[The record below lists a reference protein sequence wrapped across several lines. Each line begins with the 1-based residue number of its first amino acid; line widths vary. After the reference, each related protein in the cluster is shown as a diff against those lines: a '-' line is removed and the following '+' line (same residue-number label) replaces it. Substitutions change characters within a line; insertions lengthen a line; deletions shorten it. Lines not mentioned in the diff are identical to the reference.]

1 MNLLTHE
8 ETGQRPP
15 GASTLES
22 SPRAKKAM
30 IDKLTEPIGDSP
42 ATDSR
47 SHAVTKFAFAS
58 GSQPVD
64 GYTIKR
70 GVGRGGF
77 GEVYYATSDAGK
89 EVALKFIR
97 RNLDIELR
105 GAKQCLNLKHPN
117 LVGLYD
123 IKQDTDGD
131 SWLVMEYVADESL
144 ADVLERHPQGMP
156 IKDVLSWFHGVAAGV
171 AYLHDHGIVH
181 RDLKPGNI
189 FSDQSIVKVGD
200 YGLSKFI
207 SVSRRSGQ
215 TESVGTVHYMAPEVG
230 NGRYGKEIDVYAL
243 GIILYEMLTGSVPF
257 EGESVGEILM
267 KHLTADP
274 DLAKVSEP
282 YRTVIARALTKDPD
296 ERFKNV
302 GEMIA
307 LLPDAERNTYT
318 PQSATDR
325 IKLDREDVVEDIVLE
340 RAEPSASAKSAGQGP
355 SDFHQAAATDQAA
368 AQYDEPVMQLLMDSW
383 RQVRNY
389 WNSQES
395 SLSPLAKLAILVA
408 ATFVL
413 LATSSV
419 WIPALFVLTL
429 VYCAYRVVRFLVL
442 SVTGSSQSKK
452 VLPETKTSAGK
463 PKKKRHRRRSWHEAR
478 LTREPPKTTRQKST
492 ELVGSLLLSG
502 LVTAGLSVLMMI
514 YLGRMELDHIN
525 QYAWLVVTSAIG
537 AWAVLVPSKIWEGN
551 SGEPALRRFTMM
563 VLGFGLGAIGFL
575 LAGGLMIDLAAD
587 APQWAGSGAAPSD
600 QALAVGNFYSE
611 SGEPKLGA
619 YLAYFGVMFL
629 ILRWWLQA
637 DPFRPARLSLVTTV
651 WIIMVGWAVNLVA
664 PFPQPWGLMIVANMA
679 VAVQLASAWVDPRKP
694 CVAMRE
700 EPS

>member
-1 MNLLTHE
+1 MNLLTNE

-15 GASTLES
+15 GASRLDNI
-22 SPRAKKAM
+22 PRAKKAM

-47 SHAVTKFAFAS
+47 SNAVTKFAFAS
-58 GSQPVD
+58 GSRPVD

-77 GEVYYATSDAGK
+77 GEVYYATSEAGK
-89 EVALKFIR
+89 EVALKLIR

-123 IKQDTDGD
+123 IKQDSDGD

-144 ADVLERHPQGMP
+144 ADVLERHPNGMP
-156 IKDVLSWFHGVAAGV
+156 VKDVLSWFHGVAAGV

-243 GIILYEMLTGSVPF
+243 GIILYEMLTGRVPF

-274 DLAKVSEP
+274 DLSKVSEP

-296 ERFKNV
+296 ERFNNV

-307 LLPDAERNTYT
+307 MLPGAEQNTYT
-318 PQSATDR
+318 PQPARDP
-325 IKLDREDVVEDIVLE
+325 VLE
-340 RAEPSASAKSAGQGP
+340 RDDAPAAPRTDRVVSPGIERTTKSDASS
-355 SDFHQAAATDQAA
+355 
-368 AQYDEPVMQLLMDSW
+368 AQYDEPVMQLMMDSW
-383 RQVRNY
+383 HQVRDY
-389 WNSQES
+389 WDVKKTG
-395 SLSPLAKLAILVA
+395 LSPLAKLAILVA
-408 ATFVL
+408 ATFAL
-413 LATSSV
+413 LMTSSV
-419 WIPALFVLTL
+419 WIPALFVLTA
-429 VYCAYRVVRFLVL
+429 VYCAYRVARFIIL
-442 SVTGSSQSKK
+442 SVFGTNQPKP
-452 VLPETKTSAGK
+452 VLAETQTSVGK
-463 PKKKRHRRRSWHEAR
+463 PEKKRRHRRRSWHEAR
-478 LTREPPKTTRQKST
+478 IAAEPPKSAREKST

-514 YLGRMELDHIN
+514 YLGRMEYVD
-525 QYAWLVVTSAIG
+525 QYAWLVVTSALG
-537 AWAVLVPSKIWEGN
+537 AWAVLVPAKIWEGN

-563 VLGFGLGAIGFL
+563 VLGFGLGAVGYL
-575 LAGGLMIDLAAD
+575 LANGLMINLVAD
-587 APQWAGSGAAPSD
+587 APQWAGSGQVAAD
-600 QALAVGNFYSE
+600 QPLAVGKFYNTD
-611 SGEPKLGA
+611 GEPKLGA
-619 YLAYFGVMFL
+619 FLAYFGVMFL

-637 DPFRPARLSLVTTV
+637 DPLRPARLSLVTTA

-694 CVAMRE
+694 RLAMRE
-700 EPS
+700 EV